1 MIKVRSRIL
10 PTSIRDSIMRGLA
23 FREEIYSRLNELREE
38 KLEERKKH
46 VAAIYFSERI
56 DDQEED
62 LQVLKQGDDPIKAA
76 LDKQADSIRSTEKR
90 IGGMKGAN
98 SRLISGMRKIVGGI
112 KQKHGGTAATISK
125 KMAGLDMGMY
135 KRREAAYKGVKTKAR
150 NAKAAMQK
158 EEVAVEQTD
167 FFSLDES
174 ARSQRRKRNTQKMG
188 RLKVVKVRIRQGKI
202 QRRKKVSAVKGY
214 TVRKGKLTRMTP
226 AERRKRRLGA
236 RRGKFK
242 RKSKLNRT
250 RVKLKRSLRRR
261 KSMGL

>member
-1 MIKVRSRIL
+1 MNGI
-10 PTSIRDSIMRGLA
+10 A
-23 FREEIYSRLNELREE
+23 FREGIYARLNELAEE
-38 KLEERKKH
+38 KLLERKKH
-46 VAAIYFSERI
+46 IAAIYFSERI

-62 LQVLKQGDDPIKAA
+62 LQVLKQGDAIEDA
-76 LDKQADSIRSTEKR
+76 LAKQREAVLSTEKR
-90 IGGMKGAN
+90 VGGMKGAN
-98 SRLISGMRKIVGGI
+98 SRLISGTRKIIGNI
-112 KQKHGGTAATISK
+112 NKAHGPGNKDRLAKKFAGMDMKKYVRRMAAQDGAKT
-125 KMAGLDMGMY
+125 
-135 KRREAAYKGVKTKAR
+135 RAANRK
-150 NAKAAMQK
+150 KAAMK

-167 FFSLDES
+167 FFNLDES

-226 AERRKRRLGA
+226 AERRRRKLGA

>member
-1 MIKVRSRIL
+1 MNGI
-10 PTSIRDSIMRGLA
+10 A
-23 FREEIYSRLNELREE
+23 FKEEIYARLNQLAEE
-38 KLEERKKH
+38 KLTERRKH
-46 VAAIYFSERI
+46 IAAIYFSERI

-62 LQVLKQGDDPIKAA
+62 LQILKQGDAIEDA
-76 LDKQADSIRSTEKR
+76 LAKQREAIQSTEKR
-90 IGGMKGAN
+90 VGGMKGAN
-98 SRLISGMRKIVGGI
+98 SRLISGTRKIIGNI
-112 KQKHGGTAATISK
+112 NKAHGPGNKDRLAKKFAGMDMKKYVRRMAAQDGAKT
-125 KMAGLDMGMY
+125 
-135 KRREAAYKGVKTKAR
+135 RAANR
-150 NAKAAMQK
+150 KAAMK

-167 FFSLDES
+167 FFNLDES

-188 RLKVVKVRIRQGKI
+188 RLKVVKIRIRQGKI